1 LNVINRAMGRVVTFF
16 DEDIKASQYAGKS
29 WDSICDQIIQ
39 NLPDLVYISFDIDGL
54 DPKLCPNTGTPVA
67 GGFEFEQI
75 AYLIK
80 KVVKAN
86 KKIIGF
92 DLNEVA
98 PGPNDWD
105 ANVGARMLY
114 HLCNWMAVSNK
125 KLKATI

>member
-1 LNVINRAMGRVVTFF
+1 M
-16 DEDIKASQYAGKS
+16 
-29 WDSICDQIIQ
+29 
-39 NLPDLVYISFDIDGL
+39 
-54 DPKLCPNTGTPVA
+54 
-67 GGFEFEQI
+67 
-75 AYLIK
+75 IK

-98 PGPNDWD
+98 PGENEWD

-125 KLKATI
+125 KLATT